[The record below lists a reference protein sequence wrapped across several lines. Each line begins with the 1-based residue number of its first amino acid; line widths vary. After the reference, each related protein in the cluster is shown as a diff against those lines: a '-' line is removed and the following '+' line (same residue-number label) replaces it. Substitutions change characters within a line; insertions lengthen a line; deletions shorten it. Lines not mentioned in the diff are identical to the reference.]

1 MKKVFIDSDVI
12 LDFLFDRKP
21 FSDTSAEI
29 LNMCYN
35 QHLKGYITAI
45 ILSNI
50 YYLLR
55 KTTTHENVI
64 VHLKKIM
71 QILEVVTTEK
81 KAILDALESNFNDFE
96 NALQNFSAQNSNDI
110 EIIITRNTTDYKK
123 SKLVVITPEN
133 FLKTIS

>member
-1 MKKVFIDSDVI
+1 MKKVIIDSDVI

-50 YYLLR
+50 Y
-55 KTTTHENVI
+55 
-64 VHLKKIM
+64 
-71 QILEVVTTEK
+71 
-81 KAILDALESNFNDFE
+81 
-96 NALQNFSAQNSNDI
+96 
-110 EIIITRNTTDYKK
+110 
-123 SKLVVITPEN
+123 
-133 FLKTIS
+133 

>member
-1 MKKVFIDSDVI
+1 
-12 LDFLFDRKP
+12 
-21 FSDTSAEI
+21 
-29 LNMCYN
+29 MCYN

-71 QILEVVTTEK
+71 LILEVITTDK

-110 EIIITRNTTDYKK
+110 EIMITRNTTDYKK